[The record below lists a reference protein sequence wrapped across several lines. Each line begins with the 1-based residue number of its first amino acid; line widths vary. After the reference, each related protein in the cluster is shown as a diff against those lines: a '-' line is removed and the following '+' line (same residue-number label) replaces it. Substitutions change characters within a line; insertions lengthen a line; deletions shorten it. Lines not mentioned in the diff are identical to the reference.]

1 MFTEYHIS
9 SNELDNRFIESVKSL
24 YPGKKLSII
33 VEEEKDETAYL
44 LESEANKS
52 MLLAGLED
60 VKKGNLIKV
69 KLEDL

>member
-69 KLEDL
+69 KLVDL